1 MSGVST
7 GRLLGLLTRDA
18 ALIALAVAVW
28 WWSLQSPDAW
38 GPAILAALMT
48 VIGGYLLHEWG
59 HLLGALYKRC
69 AIELP
74 ATPFQSFFLFR
85 FYREGN
91 SREQFVSMVLGG
103 FISSFLT
110 VLALLILLPKD
121 ALATTLALT
130 LTGLG
135 VLATF
140 IIEVPEFW
148 RVWRG
153 GPMPSGA
160 AFIKNERLP

>member
-1 MSGVST
+1 MNGVPP
-7 GRLLGLLTRDA
+7 GRLLALLARDA
-18 ALIALAVAVW
+18 VLIVLALLAW
-28 WWSLQSPDAW
+28 RWSLQTPQAW
-38 GPAILAALMT
+38 GPAMLAAAMT
-48 VIGGYLLHEWG
+48 MLAGYLLHEWG
-59 HLLGALYKRC
+59 HLLGALYRRC

-74 ATPFQSFFLFR
+74 ATPFASPFLFR

-91 SREQFVSMVLGG
+91 SRAQFVSMVLGG
-103 FISSFLT
+103 FISSLLT
-110 VLALLILLPKD
+110 VIALVLWLPAD
-121 ALATTLALT
+121 RLATTLALS

-160 AFIKNERLP
+160 AFIKSEPLR